1 MEMKELM
8 EDDWEELTKEE
19 LDDLERPDHGQY
31 AMDYEPLWSEVLP
44 GLWQG
49 GTGDGEDIAYGH
61 IDTTQQ
67 ITEKDFDTVVTLYAS
82 ALPPD
87 WFVKEIRLGIYDSDM
102 KDFVPEQLFDLV
114 RVAHTDWKN
123 KNRVLIR
130 CQAGWNR
137 SGLVMALVLMREG
150 YTAEDAIALIRKER
164 SQFALCNSD
173 FEKFLLEEDAEKWR
187 GETYGNPE

>member
-1 MEMKELM
+1 M
-8 EDDWEELTKEE
+8 ELTENVWAGLSDE
-19 LDDLERPDHGQY
+19 DLDALERPDHGQY

-49 GTGDGEDIAYGH
+49 GTGEGEDIAYGH
-61 IDTTQQ
+61 LDPAQQ
-67 ITEKDFDTVVTLYAS
+67 ITEKDFETVVTLYAS

-114 RVAHTDWKN
+114 RVAHTDWTGG
-123 KNRVLIR
+123 NRVLIR

-164 SQFALCNSD
+164 SEYALCNVD
-173 FEKFLLEEDAEKWR
+173 FEKFLLKEDAEKWR
-187 GETYGNPE
+187 GEAYG

>member
-1 MEMKELM
+1 M
-8 EDDWEELTKEE
+8 ELTENVWAGLSDE
-19 LDDLERPDHGQY
+19 DLDALERPDHGQY

-49 GTGDGEDIAYGH
+49 GTGEGEDIAYGH
-61 IDTTQQ
+61 LDPAQQ
-67 ITEKDFDTVVTLYAS
+67 ITEKDFETVVTLYAS

-114 RVAHTDWKN
+114 RVAHTDWTGG
-123 KNRVLIR
+123 NRVLIR

-164 SQFALCNSD
+164 SEYALCNVD
-173 FEKFLLEEDAEKWR
+173 FEKFLLKEDAEKWR
-187 GETYGNPE
+187 GETYG

>member
-1 MEMKELM
+1 M
-8 EDDWEELTKEE
+8 ELTENVWAGLSEEE
-19 LDDLERPDHGQY
+19 LDELARPDHGQY

-49 GTGDGEDIAYGH
+49 GTGEGEDIAYGELD
-61 IDTTQQ
+61 IDQQ
-67 ITEKDFDTVVTLYAS
+67 ITEKDFDTVATLYAS

-114 RVAHTDWKN
+114 RVAHTEWKQG
-123 KNRVLIR
+123 KRVLIR

-164 SQFALCNSD
+164 SQYALCNVD
-173 FEKFLLEEDAEKWR
+173 FEKFLLKEDADKWR
-187 GETYGNPE
+187 GETYG